1 MIFYKLER
9 AEHFYAILAFQN
21 ALKSFRRVGLIKKGK
36 NGLVTYPISWQKTT
50 FGALLVGLII
60 WVENRSL
67 QTLKGVK
74 QLKMIVKRQEHN
86 V

>member
-1 MIFYKLER
+1 MECCGDHAILKNTFLSRKLLEFMIFYKLER

-50 FGALLVGLII
+50 FGALLVGLIT
-60 WVENRSL
+60 WV
-67 QTLKGVK
+67 
-74 QLKMIVKRQEHN
+74 
-86 V
+86 